1 MQQYEDSDADDDSA
15 YGLSTCEISSVLV
28 RTKWLAH
35 RFFDACDSDRAFKA
49 NAHAL
54 AIVPPLTMSAIG
66 TFDVELLGTPG
77 LRLLIVTAGSSEE
90 ELFDPEALV
99 DRASMAMENMHL
111 PGSIDYDRQAWELK
125 RALNMVAVVAS
136 GRRHELHDELQTT
149 SQHLACARSSLGPTE
164 QGRARITA
172 GLRFLRCAYTW
183 LRRGGIEPEPAPEI
197 GFNETH
203 LVMEHEVQDAHEVA
217 VTSMLLRTCDMSK
230 LQELTSMAEMMAERS
245 MADRISIP
253 KSTASAVASE
263 ATPWLYLVQA
273 LLTIIQPPPAF
284 YFKSGWQLPVLSI
297 DDLFDL
303 ELLKGRAREVVAKQ
317 CDDAAPFPMRSLDD
331 RAPLISLLHIET
343 IAAAIL
349 DHVDPREHFAFKMT
363 CRRFRAAQMST
374 WTPPGRGSRP
384 PERGSNLTTRTSF
397 GLFVERDR
405 PELMEWAISV
415 GAPWPT
421 GRVRLRLK
429 LNYKNVVNVSTDL
442 TELDSP
448 RWHLFTELRME
459 RELTTPTNALTGM
472 NSAWTGARRRIVSLC
487 AAAGS
492 LAMLRWARSLPVPC
506 PWDEEEFSS
515 WDEEEFPS
523 LPSRPCELAAGGGH
537 LATLEWLREQHPTLP
552 WGNTLAVAASGGHER
567 VFEWALAAGAGNIRN
582 QSVLLAAGQGG
593 SFPILH
599 HVWAAGGHELA
610 DLRLSVS
617 VVAETVESGDASTIS
632 WLFEEV
638 LPPHKWPAVEREHFG
653 WVASI
658 WSGAAARGRLAV
670 LQTLHEIG
678 FVKPQEGMHSH
689 ILLHA
694 SNGTFNH
701 VREDLRAH
709 LHSTLCS
716 RFETSQKFGTMLNGK
731 RARRED
737 AAAAEALE
745 WLHAHLGLARTPDTH
760 LAGTEASLL
769 AAAKGSLRCLQ
780 WLHVMGWVVD
790 ARVGCVAA
798 SRGRVEMLEWLD
810 HVGCPFDERTWHIAS
825 RRARKWLEAH
835 GCCYAA
841 DADREFIEK
850 SLVHHALY
858 EELRNYVLEAI
869 PRLATAQFGDQAMA
883 PGGRIGLLRWA
894 RDELWSSVTEKLDDL
909 TRHGGD
915 PSTGRIVYGGN
926 QPPWP
931 STLPRRL
938 APLDVMDEAVSY
950 ALAMWACIGDAL
962 DKAIKAAGLKL
973 GPHTFDEVRSIL
985 ARVEGV
991 GDSLRGGH
999 PTEFAASTRLR
1010 RATVV
1015 ALQWWV
1021 REVRARHWNVTRA
1034 NLMQWARTAGRVHI
1048 RSPSW

>member
-1 MQQYEDSDADDDSA
+1 MSMKHDDDSDADDDSA

-77 LRLLIVTAGSSEE
+77 LRLLIVTAGFSEE
-90 ELFDPEALV
+90 DLFDPEALV

-111 PGSIDYDRQAWELK
+111 PGSIDHDRQAWELK
-125 RALNMVAVVAS
+125 RALSMVAVVAS
-136 GRRHELHDELQTT
+136 GRRHELHDELQPT

-203 LVMEHEVQDAHEVA
+203 LVMEHEVQDAHDVA

-230 LQELTSMAEMMAERS
+230 LQDLTSMAEMMAERS

-303 ELLKGRAREVVAKQ
+303 ELLKGRAREAVAKR

-374 WTPPGRGSRP
+374 WTPPGRGSSP

-421 GRVRLRLK
+421 GGVRLRLK
-429 LNYKNVVNVSTDL
+429 LNYKNVSTDL
-442 TELDSP
+442 TELNSP

-506 PWDEEEFSS
+506 PWAEEGFS
-515 WDEEEFPS
+515 S

-537 LATLEWLREQHPTLP
+537 LATLEWLREQDPPLP
-552 WGNTLAVAASGGHER
+552 WGNTLAAAASGGHER

-582 QSVLLAAGQGG
+582 QSVVLAAAQGG
-593 SFPILH
+593 SFPILQ
-599 HVWAAGGHELA
+599 HVWAAGGQEIVLA
-610 DLRLSVS
+610 DFRLLVS
-617 VVAETVESGDASTIS
+617 IVKYLDASTIS

-638 LPPHKWPAVEREHFG
+638 LPPHKWPAAER
-653 WVASI
+653 VASI

-694 SNGTFNH
+694 SNGTINH
-701 VREDLRAH
+701 VPEYLRPH

-716 RFETSQKFGTMLNGK
+716 RFETSQKFGTTLNGK

-780 WLHVMGWVVD
+780 WLHAMGWVVD
-790 ARVGCVAA
+790 ARVGYVAA

-825 RRARKWLEAH
+825 QRARKWLEAH

-841 DADREFIEK
+841 DADREIIEK
-850 SLVHHALY
+850 SLVDHAQNDD
-858 EELRNYVLEAI
+858 LRNYVLEAI

-894 RDELWSSVTEKLDDL
+894 RDELWFTVTEKLMDL
-909 TRHGGD
+909 TRRDGD
-915 PSTGRIVYGGN
+915 PSIERINYGGN

-938 APLDVMDEAVSY
+938 APLAMIDEAVSHT
-950 ALAMWACIGDAL
+950 LAMWACIGDAL
-962 DKAIKAAGLKL
+962 DKATKAAGVEL
-973 GPHTFDEVRSIL
+973 GPHFDEVRSML

-991 GDSLRGGH
+991 GSRSGGH
-999 PTEFAASTRLR
+999 LEMGNPTEFAGSMRLR

-1015 ALQWWV
+1015 ALQWW
-1021 REVRARHWNVTRA
+1021 
-1034 NLMQWARTAGRVHI
+1034 ARTAGQVHI
-1048 RSPSW
+1048 RSPW